1 MKFKLTGCLFSSVN
15 PSNAA
20 AKSTNKEGVGGI
32 DIDVDVDDH
41 VNRTHRKI
49 QSKNHFNETTM
60 SVVIFFLFCIP
71 IRNRSIVMALWFG
84 LIRLD

>member
-1 MKFKLTGCLFSSVN
+1 LSIN

-20 AKSTNKEGVGGI
+20 AKSTNEEGVGGI
-32 DIDVDVDDH
+32 DIDVDVDVDDH

-49 QSKNHFNETTM
+49 QLKNHLNETTM
-60 SVVIFFLFCIP
+60 SFVIFFLFCMP

>member
-1 MKFKLTGCLFSSVN
+1 LSIN

-20 AKSTNKEGVGGI
+20 AKSTNEEGVGGI
-32 DIDVDVDDH
+32 DIDVDVDVDDH

-49 QSKNHFNETTM
+49 QLKNLLNETTM
-60 SVVIFFLFCIP
+60 SFVIFFLFCMP